1 MDTCK
6 ILERLIAVDIDS
18 EKRFRHAAGDV
29 ERANFE
35 HFLNQQA
42 EQRHRF
48 VRELQAV
55 QEGLGFKSTDS
66 GTLAG
71 FIDREALDLSV
82 AMSKGDTGVLEW
94 CRRDDE
100 EIIGEYEKA
109 LDEKPPA
116 ELRNLIERQLH
127 DIRAAVITESDV
139 LRLFGGPHS

>member
-1 MDTCK
+1 MDTRK
-6 ILERLIAVDIDS
+6 ILERLIAVDVDS

-35 HFLNQQA
+35 HFFNQQA

-48 VRELQAV
+48 VLEL
-55 QEGLGFKSTDS
+55 EGLQQRMGFDRTDD

-71 FIDREALDLSV
+71 FIDREALDFSV

-109 LDEKPPA
+109 LDAKPPA
-116 ELRNLIERQLH
+116 ELRQVIERQLH
-127 DIRAAVITESDV
+127 DVRAAVVTEADV
-139 LRLFGGPHS
+139 LRLFGGPRS

>member
-1 MDTCK
+1 MDTRK
-6 ILERLIAVDIDS
+6 ILERLIAVDVDS
-18 EKRFRHAAGDV
+18 EKRFRHAATDV

-35 HFLNQQA
+35 HFFNQQA

-48 VRELQAV
+48 VNELETV
-55 QEGLGFKSTDS
+55 QEHMGLEHTDG

-71 FIDREALDLSV
+71 FIDREALDFSV

-109 LDEKPPA
+109 LDGNPPA
-116 ELRNLIERQLH
+116 ELRHVIERQLH
-127 DIRAAVITESDV
+127 DIRAAVVTEADV
-139 LRLFGGPHS
+139 LRLFGGPRS